1 MADFGRII
9 LMEKTI
15 EIIFTVCGETA
26 ARKKSVNCTD
36 VALSDVLDEDEVKTG
51 QRRGVCILG

>member
-1 MADFGRII
+1 
-9 LMEKTI
+9 MEKTI